1 MSFRLYLFHFKV
13 LVNFGSQLVF
23 FFLFFFLSVKHS
35 CNMSTLLC
43 VGGLGEGLV
52 GVVAGG
58 VLSHHDRA
66 LGP

>member
-1 MSFRLYLFHFKV
+1 
-13 LVNFGSQLVF
+13 
-23 FFLFFFLSVKHS
+23 
-35 CNMSTLLC
+35 MSTLLC